1 MKIKMNM
8 KQKMNLIVI
17 SFLVL
22 WVGCISF
29 ISVFAMQNKIDD
41 AKYEYSKHK
50 ISEMMSIIDFQ
61 IDKIEKDNAYLVKK
75 FNSDEKIELD
85 DKIRKD
91 IDAFYA
97 IDKEKNIVFKKILSQ
112 EERLNSLDIKL
123 YYIDGKNRTGFANID
138 GDPAIISMTKGEQ
151 DKSYISVCL
160 LNKERLQDFKIKGND
175 GDSILFLTKNN
186 NLFLEEINDI
196 GDRKKTKVYS
206 RTPLDTTK
214 AISNFVINDYFNTP
228 TVNITY
234 NFDKEVGPYIN
245 EIGSNFDMGIAAIN
259 VVFMVLFIYL
269 LNLKVFSRL
278 EKIQHEIDRLDEYKT
293 NKNVHNDEFKL
304 LEENLSSVINSL
316 SGYKEQVDFYSKYDN
331 LTGLMKREIF
341 IYEGDRYISESEEG
355 IIGLIYINLD
365 GFSNYNNSYGYLKG
379 DEILTRVAKILT
391 ASIDE
396 DSLLSRIGGDEFGIL
411 IKNIRSQE
419 YMEQYVKDLL
429 KSLNSLKLND
439 EYNQFISA
447 SVGICI
453 KEAKGTTTTFE
464 MLNNAYLA
472 MISVKER
479 AKNSY
484 EFFEDFL
491 KNEITIEMMHQGIKN
506 GEIQLYYQPKV
517 NSTTNRIDGVEALI
531 RWFHPTKGYIPPP
544 KFIKVAEETG
554 YIITLGEWILNE
566 ACKQIKE
573 LNDRFNTDVKV
584 AVNVSSI
591 QFMQANF
598 VELLKKALLKWGL
611 SPECLELEL
620 TETVGVY
627 NSREVISKFEEISDL
642 GVSIAIDDFGTG
654 YSSFKYLQQYKVNT
668 IKIDRSFIQDI
679 ENDSGIVKSII
690 ELSHNLGFKVVAEG
704 IENFAQSQKLK
715 QLDCDYFQGFFFY
728 KPISLTSL
736 SEIIEKYELLRY

>member
-1 MKIKMNM
+1 MKMNL
-8 KQKMNLIVI
+8 KDKMNLIVI

-29 ISVFAMQNKIDD
+29 ISIFVMRNRIDD
-41 AKYEYSKHK
+41 AKYEYSKVNIDTIMTK
-50 ISEMMSIIDFQ
+50 IDT
-61 IDKIEKDNAYLVKK
+61 KIENFENDNNELAKKVKLTK
-75 FNSDEKIELD
+75 KIEVKDLLE
-85 DKIRKD
+85 KD
-91 IDAFYA
+91 IQAFYVM
-97 IDKEKNIVFKKILSQ
+97 DKEKNILFKTTASD
-112 EERLNSLDIKL
+112 ESLNNLDIKL
-123 YYIDGKNRTGFANID
+123 YYIDGKSRTGITNID
-138 GDPAIISMTKGEQ
+138 GYPALVSMTKDEME
-151 DKSYISVCL
+151 KVYISVSIL
-160 LNKERLQDFKIKGND
+160 KQGNLDDFNIK
-175 GDSILFLTKNN
+175 DSEGYGILFLTKNN
-186 NLFLEEINDI
+186 NLFLEELKDV
-196 GDRKKTKVYS
+196 GVRKREKVYARVPLGTTKV
-206 RTPLDTTK
+206 
-214 AISNFVINDYFNTP
+214 ISNFVINDYFNKP
-228 TVNITY
+228 TVNVNY
-234 NFDKEVGPYIN
+234 NFDKQVGPYITK
-245 EIGSNFDMGIAAIN
+245 IDSNFYMAIGAIN
-259 VVFMVLFIYL
+259 VIFLGLFIYL

-293 NKNVHNDEFKL
+293 NKGVHNDELKS

-316 SGYKEQVDFYSKYDN
+316 AGYKEQVDFYSKYDN

-341 IYEGDRYISESEEG
+341 IYEGDQYISEHEDG

-379 DEILTRVAKILT
+379 DEILIRVAKILNEN
-391 ASIDE
+391 IDE
-396 DSLLSRIGGDEFGIL
+396 NSLLSRIGGDEFGIL
-411 IKNIRSQE
+411 VKTIKSEE
-419 YMEQYVKDLL
+419 YMEKYVKDLL
-429 KSLNSLKLND
+429 KLLNEFKIND

-447 SVGICI
+447 SVGICV
-453 KEAKGTTTTFE
+453 KDSKDTTTFE

-479 AKNSY
+479 VKNSY

-491 KNEITIEMMHQGIKN
+491 KNEITIEMMHNGIKN

-517 NSTTNRIDGVEALI
+517 NSITNRIDGVEALI
-531 RWFHPTKGYIPPP
+531 RWFHPIKGYIPPP

-554 YIITLGEWILNE
+554 YIITLGDWVLNE

-573 LNDRFNTDVKV
+573 LNDRFSTEVKV

-591 QFMQANF
+591 QFMQNDF
-598 VELLKKALLKWGL
+598 VDLLKQALTKWDL
-611 SPECLELEL
+611 NARYLELEL
-620 TETVGVY
+620 TESVGVY
-627 NSREVISKFEEISDL
+627 NSREVISKFEEINEL

-668 IKIDRSFIQDI
+668 IKIDRSFVQDI

-715 QLDCDYFQGFFFY
+715 QLECDYFQGFFFY
-728 KPISLTSL
+728 KPISVNIL